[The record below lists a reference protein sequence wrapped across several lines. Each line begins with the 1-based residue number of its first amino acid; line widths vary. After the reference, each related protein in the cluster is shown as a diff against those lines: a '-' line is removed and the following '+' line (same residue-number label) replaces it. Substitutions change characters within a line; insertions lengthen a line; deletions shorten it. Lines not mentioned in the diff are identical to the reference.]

1 MPNTLPSPYSRPPR
15 LAVLGAGLML
25 VAAGTAAMIALPSPY
40 RGAAIFTVVLAT
52 LAVWWKSS
60 SRRRWTVSRS
70 LSSPVAPQKNV
81 EATPQ
86 SAPRDF
92 DPDAFLKAAAAAHQL
107 SREPTRS
114 LNYAGRIAKV
124 QALQHHPDTST
135 EERNAAASA
144 IDRLLTQQRR
154 RPRRKP

>member
-40 RGAAIFTVVLAT
+40 RGAAIFMVVLVT
-52 LAVWWKSS
+52 LAVWWKR
-60 SRRRWTVSRS
+60 SRRRWTVPRS
-70 LSSPVAPQKNV
+70 LSSLDAPQKNA

-86 SAPRDF
+86 STPPDF

-107 SREPTRS
+107 SREPARS
-114 LNYAGRIAKV
+114 LNYVGRIAKV
-124 QALQHHPDTST
+124 QALQHHPDTPT

-144 IDRLLTQQRR
+144 IDRLMTQKRR